1 MGNYLIIIDDA
12 GIFESLKRSHNLVWG
27 NWWRTALY
35 LTIII
40 IIMFAV
46 MIAVQLTFGLLIGL
60 VTHVGPGDGKSS
72 FFIVLQV
79 LNQLVSMIFM
89 PVMVALMI
97 PYYHDLKL
105 RKEGGDLA
113 ARINAA

>member
-1 MGNYLIIIDDA
+1 
-12 GIFESLKRSHNLVWG
+12 
-27 NWWRTALY
+27 
-35 LTIII
+35 
-40 IIMFAV
+40 
-46 MIAVQLTFGLLIGL
+46 
-60 VTHVGPGDGKSS
+60 
-72 FFIVLQV
+72 
-79 LNQLVSMIFM
+79 MIFM